1 MNKLWFDKSLSKA
14 VDEPRVHTQLVGKRD
29 EKLVPDDNV
38 YTEKKYRLDSSIVK
52 GLEKLGHKMKV
63 ALINTSLRE
72 GTENFDDIHMTTMRD
87 FYNPCCLD

>member
-52 GLEKLGHKMKV
+52 GLEKTRAQDESGAYQYFIKGRHRKFRRYTYDNY
-63 ALINTSLRE
+63 A
-72 GTENFDDIHMTTMRD
+72 
-87 FYNPCCLD
+87 